1 MNTNRYRAGQPCK
14 QPLPPTGEQ
23 IAKELHARYFKE
35 MPVQMHEPEAVKKDI
50 DLSLRDR
57 FLQIFKKPW
66 SLS

>member
-1 MNTNRYRAGQPCK
+1 MTTNRYRAGKPCQ

-35 MPVQMHEPEAVKKDI
+35 MPVQMHEPE
-50 DLSLRDR
+50 LSLRDR
-57 FLQIFKKPW
+57 FLKIFKKPW